1 MQSASNPGNLTE
13 GTQVLVSVLS
23 CLKSV
28 STAATRNQK
37 ISYEHPTQP
46 GAFPPHMEKTAHGE
60 GEGVT
65 YGVSGWHGVCQPD
78 LPSREDM
85 LLSSECCWQ
94 LALSGTASVA
104 ELPSQGRTTSQNVPH
119 PMTNSGSDIKVQP
132 CRPKTLMSQASC
144 RASRG
149 GLLSL
154 LLGLHWSSTSPSV
167 PSCFLSLPPQVSTP
181 WAFLNDRPTTLS
193 QSLLPWGPNWWQHQ
207 FHSVTSHF
215 VSFVTSFHVSFKTM
229 RLLFLKD
236 LWFSMFQINI

>member
-1 MQSASNPGNLTE
+1 MHPASNPGNLTE
-13 GTQVLVSVLS
+13 GTQVLVCYPASKVWALPPPGIKKYPMSIPPSLGLS
-23 CLKSV
+23 LLICK
-28 STAATRNQK
+28 RQHN
-37 ISYEHPTQP
+37 
-46 GAFPPHMEKTAHGE
+46 GE

-65 YGVSGWHGVCQPD
+65 YRVSGWRGVRQPD

-85 LLSSECCWQ
+85 LLSSECCRQ

-104 ELPSQGRTTSQNVPH
+104 QSPSQGRTTSQDVPH
-119 PMTNSGSDIKVQP
+119 PMTNSGSHIKVQP
-132 CRPKTLMSQASC
+132 RRPKTLMGQASC
-144 RASRG
+144 KASRG
-149 GLLSL
+149 GLRSL

-181 WAFLNDRPTTLS
+181 WAFLNDHPTTLS

-229 RLLFLKD
+229 RLF
-236 LWFSMFQINI
+236 FF